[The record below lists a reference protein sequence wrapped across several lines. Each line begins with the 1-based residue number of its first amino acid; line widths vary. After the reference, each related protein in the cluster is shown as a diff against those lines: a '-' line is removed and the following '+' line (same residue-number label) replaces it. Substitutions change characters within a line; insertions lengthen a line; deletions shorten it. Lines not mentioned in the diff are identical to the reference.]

1 MDLLLYVHKLLL
13 ANHFNSLGQHMLY
26 WFNSQ
31 SNSPGTNYGK
41 CVHIFAHGQW
51 IRSASH
57 QYVHDTHYVKYV
69 YS

>member
-1 MDLLLYVHKLLL
+1 MLVYNI
-13 ANHFNSLGQHMLY
+13 NHGQLTSLGQHMLY

-31 SNSPGTNYGK
+31 SNSPGTNYGR

-57 QYVHDTHYVKYV
+57 A
-69 YS
+69 

>member
-1 MDLLLYVHKLLL
+1 
-13 ANHFNSLGQHMLY
+13 MLY

-31 SNSPGTNYGK
+31 PNSPGTNYGR

-57 QYVHDTHYVKYV
+57 QYVHDTDYVKYV